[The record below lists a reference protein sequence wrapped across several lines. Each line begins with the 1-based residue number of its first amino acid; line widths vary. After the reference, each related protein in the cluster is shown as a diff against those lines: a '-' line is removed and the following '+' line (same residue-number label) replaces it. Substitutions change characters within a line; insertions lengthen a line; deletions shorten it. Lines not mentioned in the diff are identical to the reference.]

1 MLVLL
6 AIDNAVLFHI
16 KLIII
21 IIITKTIYNQG
32 QGSSCGMRLGLE
44 DKMAACN
51 E

>member
-16 KLIII
+16 KSII
-21 IIITKTIYNQG
+21 IIITKFIYNQG

-44 DKMAACN
+44 DKMAACK